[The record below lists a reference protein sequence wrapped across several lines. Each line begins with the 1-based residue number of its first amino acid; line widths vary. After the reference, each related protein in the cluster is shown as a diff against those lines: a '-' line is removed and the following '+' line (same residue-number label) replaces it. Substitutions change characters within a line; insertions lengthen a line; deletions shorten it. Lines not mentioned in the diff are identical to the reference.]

1 MSTEQRKVVKYL
13 IEKAQTALFEI
24 VSFMKFASLLASNNK
39 LYVDLKFIRRKF
51 QGQLL
56 NFHHWRYTP
65 NLTEIY

>member
-1 MSTEQRKVVKYL
+1 MSTEQEKVVKYL

-51 QGQLL
+51 QGQC
-56 NFHHWRYTP
+56 
-65 NLTEIY
+65 